1 MFSRG
6 VVPSTTVNH
15 YRVAT
20 FNVPVVCAGAKVNPG
35 DIISADEDG
44 VVVIPRDKEAE
55 ILKKAQALD
64 FSEHSTY
71 PFIAQTKSLAEA
83 VKKFGRI

>member
-1 MFSRG
+1 

-15 YRVAT
+15 YRVST

-44 VVVIPRDKEAE
+44 VVAVPRAQAAE
-55 ILKKAQALD
+55 VLKKAQALD
-64 FSEHSTY
+64 DSEHSMY
-71 PFIAQTKSLAEA
+71 PFIEKYKSIKEA
-83 VKKFGRI
+83 VDKFGRI